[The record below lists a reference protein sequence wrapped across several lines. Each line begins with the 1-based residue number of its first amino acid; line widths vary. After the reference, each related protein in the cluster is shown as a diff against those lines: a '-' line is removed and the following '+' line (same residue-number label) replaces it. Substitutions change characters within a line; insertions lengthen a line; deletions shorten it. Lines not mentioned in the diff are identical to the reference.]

1 MSHLIMRSITYKTKE
16 IMIPLL
22 KSLIRPILEYA
33 NAVWSPSQRKD
44 INALEQIQKRFTKC
58 IIGMREMSY
67 EERLKSLKI
76 PSLEYRRIRG
86 DLIETF
92 KITHKFYDS
101 RVTGGLFT
109 LSKNNSTRSN
119 GYKLEKTSF
128 NSNQY
133 KHFFTNRVINLWNSL
148 PSYIVCSST
157 INEFKNKIRLGQ
169 AICLSQK
176 NKIDLHLKDYMYS
189 VDLQVK

>member
-1 MSHLIMRSITYKTKE
+1 
-16 IMIPLL
+16 
-22 KSLIRPILEYA
+22 
-33 NAVWSPSQRKD
+33 
-44 INALEQIQKRFTKC
+44 
-58 IIGMREMSY
+58 MREMSY

-101 RVTGGLFT
+101 RVTGGLFR

-119 GYKLEKTSF
+119 GYKLEKKTSF

-133 KHFFTNRVINLWNSL
+133 KHFFTNNVINSWNSL
-148 PSYIVCSST
+148 ASYIVCSST
-157 INEFKNKIRLGQ
+157 INEFKRKLI
-169 AICLSQK
+169 
-176 NKIDLHLKDYMYS
+176 YT
-189 VDLQVK
+189 